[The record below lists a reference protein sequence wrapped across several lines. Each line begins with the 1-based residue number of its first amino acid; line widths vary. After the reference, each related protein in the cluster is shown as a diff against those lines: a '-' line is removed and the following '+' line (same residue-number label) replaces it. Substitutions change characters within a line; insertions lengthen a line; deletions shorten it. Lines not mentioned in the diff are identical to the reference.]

1 MKGFKRWIAGRHS
14 SVEVSEARGVRAL
27 HLGGLAIQSA
37 IRLSRPEA
45 LELHYTRAMMS
56 FMLFE
61 PAPRDILM
69 VGLGGGS
76 IARFVHARLPM
87 TRMTV
92 VEINPRVLA
101 AARAHFGL
109 PEENERLV
117 VEIADGAAY
126 VPAHRGCADVLLL
139 DAFEDGVSVKALAT
153 QAFYDACRAA
163 LRPGG
168 ILVVNFIASE
178 RKFGT
183 YLGRIEQAFDDQVLL
198 LPSGDRV
205 NNIILAFREGPERVS
220 IAGLRDT
227 AQALKRELDL
237 PFDRFV
243 ADLLQFNART
253 AAHLRLDRP

>member
-1 MKGFKRWIAGRHS
+1 MRGFKRWIAGRHS
-14 SVEVSEARGVRAL
+14 SVEVSEKRGVRAL
-27 HLGGLAIQSA
+27 HLGGYAIQSA
-37 IRLSRPEA
+37 IRLSRPDA

-61 PAPRDILM
+61 PAPRDVLM
-69 VGLGGGS
+69 IGLGGGS

-101 AARAHFGL
+101 AARSHFGL
-109 PEENERLV
+109 PEADARLRI
-117 VEIADGAAY
+117 EIADGAAY
-126 VPAHRGCADVLLL
+126 VPAHPASADVLLL
-139 DAFEDGVSVKALAT
+139 DAFEDGVSVKSLAT
-153 QAFYDACRAA
+153 QAFYDACRKA

-198 LPSGDRV
+198 LPAGDRV
-205 NNIILAFREGPERVS
+205 NNIILAFEGGPERVP
-220 IAGLRDT
+220 IAGLNAT
-227 AQALKRELDL
+227 AEALKREFDL

-243 ADLLQFNART
+243 ADLLRFNART
-253 AAHLRLDRP
+253 AGHLRLERP